1 MKELKKLFLLAL
13 IVLIAGLFIG
23 CPEKK
28 SNVNPAPAVALSTQD
43 NTLLSNYGKKTNR
56 AADAVKAPDFSLP
69 DLQGGTITLSNF
81 IGKIIILDFWATWC
95 PPCKAEIP
103 GFIALNN
110 KYEKSGVILIGA
122 AVDDLNKVKSF
133 AKNYGINYPVCIADQ
148 NTTTNYGGI
157 RGIPTTFVIDKE
169 GYIVREYV
177 GFRPEETFEKDIL
190 DLM

>member
-13 IVLIAGLFIG
+13 TVLIAGLFIG

-28 SNVNPAPAVALSTQD
+28 SNANPAPALASNTQD
-43 NTLLSNYGKKTNR
+43 AAMLTNYGTKTKR
-56 AADAVKAPDFSLP
+56 AADAMKAPDFSLP

-81 IGKIIILDFWATWC
+81 KGKIVILDFWATWC

-103 GFIALNN
+103 GFIALHN
-110 KYEKSGVILIGA
+110 KYVKSGVIMIGA

-133 AKNYGINYPVCIADQ
+133 AKNYGINYSVCIAGQ

-177 GFRPEETFEKDIL
+177 GYRPEETFEKDIL